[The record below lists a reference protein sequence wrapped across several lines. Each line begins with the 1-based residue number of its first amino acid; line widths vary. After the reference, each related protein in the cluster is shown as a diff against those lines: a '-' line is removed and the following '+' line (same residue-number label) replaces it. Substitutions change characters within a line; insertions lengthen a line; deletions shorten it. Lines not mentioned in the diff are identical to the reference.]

1 METECTVHKNIS
13 LHTGGEFRLLPLL
26 PVSFFMRVVVELS
39 LRQKGY
45 LSTSSISR
53 AFDDVYLRGFAIDGF
68 CRKVAEPS
76 SLACCFPSR

>member
-1 METECTVHKNIS
+1 
-13 LHTGGEFRLLPLL
+13 
-26 PVSFFMRVVVELS
+26 MRVVVELS

-45 LSTSSISR
+45 LSASSISR